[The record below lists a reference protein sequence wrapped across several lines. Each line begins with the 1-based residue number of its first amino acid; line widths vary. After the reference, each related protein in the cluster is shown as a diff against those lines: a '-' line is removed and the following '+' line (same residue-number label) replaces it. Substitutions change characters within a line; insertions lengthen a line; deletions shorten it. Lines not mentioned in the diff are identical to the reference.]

1 MTYII
6 FAISMLL
13 LPFRWLISFL
23 VCAAIHE
30 TAHVFCARCMGIQ
43 ITDIMITVLG
53 ARIYTH
59 VLTNTQELL
68 CAVAGPLFGLLPVV
82 LYRYFPE
89 AALISIIL
97 SAYNLLPIYPSDGAR
112 ILRCVLRWVVPQ
124 KNYRSVAH
132 MLEMTVVLIC
142 GLLCV
147 FAAIRM
153 KSIILLVI
161 VAFWLPLRIKI
172 EIQLAKQKKKKYNS
186 PINTQEVPL

>member
-1 MTYII
+1 
-6 FAISMLL
+6 
-13 LPFRWLISFL
+13 
-23 VCAAIHE
+23 
-30 TAHVFCARCMGIQ
+30 
-43 ITDIMITVLG
+43 
-53 ARIYTH
+53 
-59 VLTNTQELL
+59 
-68 CAVAGPLFGLLPVV
+68 
-82 LYRYFPE
+82 
-89 AALISIIL
+89 
-97 SAYNLLPIYPSDGAR
+97 
-112 ILRCVLRWVVPQ
+112 
-124 KNYRSVAH
+124 